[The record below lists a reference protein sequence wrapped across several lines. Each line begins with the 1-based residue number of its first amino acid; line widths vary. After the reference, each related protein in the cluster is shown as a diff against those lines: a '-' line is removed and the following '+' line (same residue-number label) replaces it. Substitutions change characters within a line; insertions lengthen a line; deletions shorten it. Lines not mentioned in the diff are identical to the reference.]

1 MGKKGH
7 VLVPSGEFDP
17 RSLRAMLL
25 TTQGEFK
32 DTFVKVH
39 DKGALFQELKPR
51 ARPDRFFR
59 RGGPGGGGG
68 WLRAGFNTK
77 LAA

>member
-1 MGKKGH
+1 MSKEDVERKVI

-39 DKGALFQELKPR
+39 DKGALFQELKPEH
-51 ARPDRFFR
+51 
-59 RGGPGGGGG
+59 GLIGSSVG
-68 WLRAGFNTK
+68 
-77 LAA
+77 